1 MDDYFEDKF
10 GDLGN
15 DDILKGDKELAQTIN
30 EGNTFGGELDATR
43 LYLNEIKNSKLL
55 TADEEIKYTRLAQ
68 KGNMAARNRMIE
80 GNLRLVVKM
89 AYQFTKRG
97 LPLLDLIEEGNLG
110 LMRAVEKFDPERGFR
125 FSTYATWWI
134 KQSIAR
140 AIMNQSRTIRL
151 PIHVLKNIHSCL
163 QAIRILSETLE
174 HEPTTE
180 EIAFMLDKSV
190 EEVKKTLAIN
200 ERVASSID
208 SPYMNDY
215 ERALVNT
222 LPDELNPDPMLL
234 LQEFELTKQFKLW
247 LSKLD
252 KKQRTV
258 IEFRFGIG
266 DKDEATL
273 EEIGAKLNL
282 TRERVRQLQMLA
294 IKKLTEILKKEG
306 VSMENT
312 IYNNDEL

>member
-1 MDDYFEDKF
+1 MDDYLGEAL
-10 GDLGN
+10 GDLEN
-15 DDILKGDKELAQTIN
+15 DDILKGNKELAQTI
-30 EGNTFGGELDATR
+30 ENTYEGELDATR
-43 LYLNEIKNSKLL
+43 LYLNEIRNSKLL

-68 KGNMAARNRMIE
+68 KGDMAARNRMIE

-151 PIHVLKNIHSCL
+151 PIHVLKKIHSCL
-163 QAIRILSETLE
+163 QAIRILSQTLE
-174 HEPTTE
+174 YEPTTE
-180 EIAFMLDKSV
+180 EIAFLLDKSV

-273 EEIGAKLNL
+273 EEIGVKLNL

-294 IKKLTEILKKEG
+294 MKKLKEILKKEG
-306 VSMENT
+306 ISMENT

>member
-1 MDDYFEDKF
+1 MDDYFSEAS
-10 GDLGN
+10 GDLKN
-15 DDILKGDKELAQTIN
+15 DDILKGNKELAQTI
-30 EGNTFGGELDATR
+30 ENTFEGELDATR
-43 LYLNEIKNSKLL
+43 LYLNEIRNSKLL

-151 PIHVLKNIHSCL
+151 PIHVLKKIHSCL
-163 QAIRILSETLE
+163 QAIRILSQTLE

-180 EIAFMLDKSV
+180 EIAFLLDKSV

-234 LQEFELTKQFKLW
+234 LQDFELTKQFKLW

-252 KKQRTV
+252 NKQRAI
-258 IEFRFGIG
+258 IEYRFGIG
-266 DKDEATL
+266 DKDETTL
-273 EEIGAKLNL
+273 EEIGVKLNL
-282 TRERVRQLQMLA
+282 TRERVRQIQMLA
-294 IKKLTEILKKEG
+294 MKKLKEILKKEG

-312 IYNNDEL
+312 IYNNDE

>member
-1 MDDYFEDKF
+1 MDDYLGEAL
-10 GDLGN
+10 GDLEN
-15 DDILKGDKELAQTIN
+15 DDILKGNKELAQTIEN
-30 EGNTFGGELDATR
+30 TYEGGLDATR
-43 LYLNEIKNSKLL
+43 LYLNEIRNSKLL

-68 KGNMAARNRMIE
+68 KGDMAARNRMIE

-151 PIHVLKNIHSCL
+151 PIHVLKKIHSCL
-163 QAIRILSETLE
+163 QAIRILSQTLE

-180 EIAFMLDKSV
+180 EIAFLLDKPV

-234 LQEFELTKQFKLW
+234 LQDFELTKQFKLW

-252 KKQRTV
+252 KKQRAI
-258 IEFRFGIG
+258 IEYRFGIG
-266 DKDEATL
+266 DKDETTL
-273 EEIGAKLNL
+273 EEIGVKLNL
-282 TRERVRQLQMLA
+282 TRERVRQIQMLA
-294 IKKLTEILKKEG
+294 MKKLTEILKKEG
-306 VSMENT
+306 ISMENT
-312 IYNNDEL
+312 IYNNGE

>member
-1 MDDYFEDKF
+1 MDDYFSEAS
-10 GDLGN
+10 GDLKN
-15 DDILKGDKELAQTIN
+15 DDILKGNKELAQTI
-30 EGNTFGGELDATR
+30 ENTFEGELDATR
-43 LYLNEIKNSKLL
+43 LYLNEIRNSKLL
-55 TADEEIKYTRLAQ
+55 TSDEEIKYTRLAQ

-151 PIHVLKNIHSCL
+151 PIHVLKKIHSCL
-163 QAIRILSETLE
+163 QAIRILSQTLE

-180 EIAFMLDKSV
+180 EIAFLLDKSV

-234 LQEFELTKQFKLW
+234 LQDFELTKQFKLW

-252 KKQRTV
+252 NKQRAI
-258 IEFRFGIG
+258 IEYRFGIG
-266 DKDEATL
+266 DKDETTL
-273 EEIGAKLNL
+273 EEIGVKLNL
-282 TRERVRQLQMLA
+282 TRERVRQIQMLA
-294 IKKLTEILKKEG
+294 MKKLKEILKKEG

-312 IYNNDEL
+312 IYNNDE